1 MPIADSR
8 PETKPRIVPDREAS
22 VPIQRRC
29 RERLEELGDSQ
40 RLRYLPFGYPF
51 KARGVRPER
60 GEMSPLDERELD
72 RLRVDLESDRVERK
86 ETAADTSKLR
96 RNICALAND
105 LPGRS
110 LPGVVFIGIK
120 DDGSCVGLPL
130 TDQLL
135 TKLAGMKDDG
145 TIMPVPSLVVQRH
158 VLSGCEVAVIVV
170 EPSRGPPVRYRG
182 RVWVRVGPTVRL
194 ATPEEEQRLSERR
207 QAGERSFDQR
217 PAADATME
225 QLSLDYI
232 ESHYLPQAVA
242 QEILDDNQRSVDQ
255 QLRSLRLVV
264 DEVPTWGALMAF
276 GRDPQGW
283 VHGAYVQFLRIDG
296 PEITDPIRNQKALTG
311 RLEDVLRQLDEL
323 LKLNISVRTEV
334 ATESREVRS
343 PDYPISA
350 LQQLAR
356 NAVMHRSYEGTNA
369 PVQVYWYSDR
379 LEIRSPGGLYG
390 RITPDNFGTG
400 AVDHRNPLVA
410 EIMHHLGFAQR
421 FGLGIP
427 LARRELRHNGNPEP
441 EFDFQ
446 PTHVFVTVRAA
457 P

>member
-1 MPIADSR
+1 
-8 PETKPRIVPDREAS
+8 
-22 VPIQRRC
+22 
-29 RERLEELGDSQ
+29 
-40 RLRYLPFGYPF
+40 
-51 KARGVRPER
+51 
-60 GEMSPLDERELD
+60 MSPLDERELD
-72 RLRVDLESDRVERK
+72 QLRVALESDRVERK
-86 ETAADTSKLR
+86 ESAADTNKLR

-105 LPGRS
+105 LPGSGLR
-110 LPGVVFIGIK
+110 GVVFIGIK
-120 DDGSCVGLPL
+120 DDGSCAGL
-130 TDQLL
+130 TIDDHLL
-135 TKLAGMKDDG
+135 TKLAGLKDDG
-145 TIMPVPSLVVQRH
+145 TIMPIPSLVVQKH
-158 VLSGCEVAVIVV
+158 VLSGCEVAAIVV
-170 EPSRGPPVRYRG
+170 EPSRSPPVRYRG
-182 RVWVRVGPTVRL
+182 RVYVRVGPTVRQ

-207 QAGERSFDQR
+207 RAGERPFDQR
-217 PAADATME
+217 PAEDATLG

-242 QEILDDNQRSVDQ
+242 QEVLDDNQRSLGQ
-255 QLRSLRLVV
+255 QLRSLRLLV
-264 DEVPTWGALMAF
+264 DEKPTWGALLGF

-283 VHGAYVQFLRIDG
+283 VPGAYVQFLRIDG
-296 PEITDPIRNQKALTG
+296 TEITDPIRNQRALTG

-323 LKLNISVRTEV
+323 LKLGISVRTEV
-334 ATESREVRS
+334 ATVSRELRS
-343 PDYPISA
+343 PDYPVAA

-379 LEIRSPGGLYG
+379 IEIRSPGGLYG
-390 RITPDNFGTG
+390 RVTPANFGSG

-441 EFDFQ
+441 EFDFG
-446 PTHVFVTVRAA
+446 PTHVVVTVGAA